1 MKQIMQKFQPL
12 RRTEHVKRYVPS
24 SLLSSL
30 THKTWERGVITEYD
44 RQDILGMPLC
54 KEHKQWHYC
63 ATYKICSVLFG
74 MLSLCCLVCSVV
86 DHMLVISGGFFMVVY
101 MLFQGY
107 SLATLCYFVMGGFA
121 SGLCCF
127 VYEQFSCYSFTFL
140 FILHDIRTCSIH
152 VRKLNIIIPLHGCP
166 IKYTWWFYYPMY
178 TFMQLCVCVCVCV
191 CLRVCEHEH
200 RVPPNW
206 HY

>member
-1 MKQIMQKFQPL
+1 MTDKTFQVCL
-12 RRTEHVKRYVPS
+12 CAKSTS
-24 SLLSSL
+24 SDINVLLPKSAVCYS
-30 THKTWERGVITEYD
+30 G
-44 RQDILGMPLC
+44 
-54 KEHKQWHYC
+54 
-63 ATYKICSVLFG
+63 
-74 MLSLCCLVCSVV
+74 CCLVLLG
-86 DHMLVISGGFFMVVY
+86 LVSSGSHASYCFFMVVY